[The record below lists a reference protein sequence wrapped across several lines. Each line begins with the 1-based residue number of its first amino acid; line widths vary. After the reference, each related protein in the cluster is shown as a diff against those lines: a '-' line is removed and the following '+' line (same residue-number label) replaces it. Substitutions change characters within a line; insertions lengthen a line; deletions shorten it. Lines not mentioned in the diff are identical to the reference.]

1 MDSVNV
7 FSMLLRLKDSG
18 ETMGTGN
25 AVNNIAR
32 FITMLIIFIL
42 ILLLT
47 YYTTRFVAGAKKGSL
62 SATNM
67 ELLESLQLGQGKYL
81 QLMRLGSRY
90 VVLAV
95 SKDRVEL
102 VTELPAD
109 EYIPAPSSS
118 GGDFKD
124 ILLKSMKD
132 GIGAVS
138 GKHSKE
144 GSDE

>member
-1 MDSVNV
+1 MNSVNM
-7 FSMLLRLKDSG
+7 FSMLLKLKDSG
-18 ETMGTGN
+18 ETVGTGN

-32 FITMLIIFIL
+32 FITRLIIFIL

-62 SATNM
+62 SAANM
-67 ELLESLQLGQGKYL
+67 ELLESLQLGQGRYL

-90 VVLAV
+90 IVLAV

-102 VTELPAD
+102 ITELPAD
-109 EYIPAPSSS
+109 EYIPSASSS

-138 GKHSKE
+138 GKRPKE